1 MASERVTM
9 RLIQTLVGT
18 LLTLVLCTGVSVLAA
33 PRPPVINTAQ
43 LTFQVGNSPQTLS
56 SNTVQFDPVSLP
68 TPAHVTFWRVATGVA
83 SAQPTPIDRGQC
95 FSANGSMSA
104 LSLNIQS
111 SQNVNAANAPIL
123 QTGSF
128 RAGEPVVV
136 YLQDGNRNNDPAA
149 RETIDLEV
157 TASNGDRE
165 KLRLHETDINSA
177 IFTAV
182 IPSVATPPSPT
193 ANDCQLSVSQ
203 GVELQARYVDSFFPT
218 DIATATVLIDPF
230 GIVFN
235 SSNGEPVS
243 GVRITII
250 DVLTGLPAIVYGD
263 DRVSLYPSSM
273 TTGQNVTD
281 SNGNVYTFGPGA
293 FRFPYLAP
301 GQYRFA
307 ITAPADFIVP
317 STVDATTLRTLRNPA
332 GGTYEITTGS
342 FADTFALTSVEPVRI
357 DVPIDPAPGTLVLQK
372 QASVTIASAGDFIQY
387 RLTLQNRN
395 RSAGVRNAIITDTL
409 PAGLRY
415 HKGSL
420 RIENQPA
427 AEPLQSRNGRILSI
441 PLATLAANATANI
454 SYVLQVV
461 SSAPISEAVNR
472 AIARAG
478 RDEVSNEARA
488 AIRIYRPFFSDR
500 LTIIGRIVEDQGQCR
515 TPAKDLT
522 GVSNIRVLMEDG
534 TFVSSDSDGMFHFEG
549 VRAGTHVVQ
558 LDLASLPADLEP
570 VSCIRNTRFAGR
582 AYSQFVDARG
592 GSLWRTD
599 FYLRRKTATAQKIS
613 ITAERTDI
621 TSKAEYRVKLVNE
634 TAQPLSN
641 VRVFLQLPEKSAPV
655 SLATGQSFEFAVAT
669 LPIGNVTAGSTA
681 SASLSVNDSEA
692 PCDTGR
698 KTTKAFALFDRGI
711 KKSIRTPTVDIT
723 VPCVNAPAVETSST
737 GHVDLAEEKTATI
750 RPNEP
755 VSDATAAGA
764 DIDWFAGQSAGTDIL
779 FPAADHN
786 PRAPV
791 IRVVIKHAPAQ
802 KISLKINGAL
812 VDGLSFDGTDTDAA
826 LGVAISKW
834 RGLPLR
840 DGGNDIVAD
849 ILDSNNAVIKTLK
862 RTVHYANLPANAELI
877 TVKSKL
883 VADGQTQP
891 VLAVRLTDRFGKP
904 VRQGVTGAF
913 ELEQPYTPAQSVN
926 DKNRR
931 QLDGN
936 DHAANMW
943 RIEGDDGIAR
953 IALEPTTQAGT
964 AVIHFNLGDE
974 QARKRETLRGWLE
987 PQLRDW
993 VVVGFAKGTIGFNDL
1008 AGNIENVAD
1017 PRNAND
1023 SYTDGQISLYAKGRV
1038 KGKWLLTLAYDSDKK
1053 RGKTANERELLRV
1066 IDPNRYYTLYGD
1078 QTQQGYDAASLE
1090 RIYLKLERNQFY
1102 AMFGD
1107 FETGLNQNELSRYS
1121 RSFNGVKT
1129 EYRSEHLNV
1138 NAFAARSLF
1147 NFARDELQ
1155 GTGLSTFYRLSKNN
1169 IILNSD
1175 KITVETRDRFRS
1187 ERILE
1192 TKSLVRHIDY
1202 DIDYDAGTLTFRE
1215 PIRSRDS
1222 DFNPVFI
1229 VVDYETLGAAG
1240 HDTNAGGR
1248 IGAAWQNG
1256 RIEAGATVIHDEGL
1270 NTKTN
1275 LGGLDI
1281 KARLSENTELRAEAA
1296 RTHRQD
1302 AQGVDKN
1309 GNAYLAEI
1317 EHRSERVD
1325 ALAYYRRQEGG
1336 FGLGQQNGVE
1346 SGTQKYGLDGR
1357 VRIADSWQIVG
1368 SAYRENYLQSG
1379 ANRVAAQSR
1388 LEYVTDA
1395 RSLFAGFQFAS
1406 DDIPGQSPLTS
1417 KLVTLG
1423 GSQRF
1428 LDRKL
1433 ELQAQ
1438 TDFSLGGSS
1447 DSIDYP
1453 TRHRLGATYAIN
1465 DSINLLLAHEITD
1478 GRQFDSATTR
1488 FGLDAT
1494 PWKGARLASTLNQ
1507 ARISEYGPRTFAQFG
1522 LTQKLALDEHWTVD
1536 FGVDSNQTFN
1546 KRVTTVQAINIGQPL
1561 ASGGALGDGGLID
1574 DFVAA
1579 STGFS
1584 FHNEILSWNARA
1596 EFRDG
1601 QQANRYAL
1609 SSNILRQTSKGVALS
1624 GFGQY
1629 LRTTR
1634 SSGQQGTLATLGAG
1648 LAYRPLGSRWS
1659 ILNKL
1664 EFKSDVLTGGIGSSL
1679 LGFNSVQGIG
1689 DLKNQRIINNLVINR
1704 VSRAWRDED
1713 QNGRQVDLNQRTQW
1727 SLYYASKYSFDT
1739 FNTVRASGY
1748 THMLGVELRH
1758 DITPNVDIG
1767 LQASLLHSV
1776 KANTLE
1782 YSIGPQIGFSP
1793 FTNGWITAGYNII
1806 GFRDRDFS
1814 ESNYTQ
1820 KGPYVALRL
1829 KFDQESLGLTGARK

>member
-1 MASERVTM
+1 M

-18 LLTLVLCTGVSVLAA
+18 FLTLVLCTGVSVLAA
-33 PRPPVINTAQ
+33 PRPPVVNTAQ
-43 LTFQVGNSPQTLS
+43 LSYQVGNSPQTLS
-56 SNTVQFDPVSLP
+56 SNTVQLDPISLP

-83 SAQPTPIDRGQC
+83 TAQPTPIDRGQC

-111 SQNVNAANAPIL
+111 SQSVNAANAPIL

-128 RAGEPVVV
+128 RAGEPVVI
-136 YLQDGNRNNDPAA
+136 YLEDGNRNNDPAA

-157 TASNGDRE
+157 TTSNGDRE
-165 KLRLHETDINSA
+165 KLRLTETDINSA

-182 IPSVATPPSPT
+182 IPSVATPPAPT
-193 ANDCQLSVSQ
+193 QNDCTLSVAQ

-250 DVLTGLPAIVYGD
+250 DVLTGLPATVYGD
-263 DRVSLYPSSM
+263 DQVSTYPATV
-273 TTGQNVTD
+273 TTGQSVTD
-281 SNGNVYTFGPGA
+281 SNGNIYTYGPGA

-307 ITAPADFIVP
+307 VTAPADFIVP
-317 STVDATTLRTLRNPA
+317 SAVDAATLRTLRSPA

-357 DVPIDPAPGTLVLQK
+357 DIPIDPAPGTLILQK
-372 QASVTIASAGDFIQY
+372 QASVTTASAGDYIQY

-395 RSAGVRNAIITDTL
+395 RSTSVRNVLITDSL
-409 PAGLRY
+409 PVGLRY
-415 HKGSL
+415 RKGTL
-420 RIENQPA
+420 RVENLPVVDPA
-427 AEPLQSRNGRILSI
+427 QSRNGQTLSI
-441 PLATLAANATANI
+441 PVASLAASATANI
-454 SYVLQVV
+454 TYVLQVV
-461 SSAPISEAVNR
+461 SSAPVSEAINR
-472 AIARAG
+472 AIARTG
-478 RDEVSNEARA
+478 RDEASNEARA
-488 AIRIYRPFFSDR
+488 AVRIERPFFSDR

-515 TPAKDLT
+515 TPAKELT

-558 LDLASLPADLEP
+558 LDLASLPVDLEP
-570 VSCIRNTRFAGR
+570 VSCIRNTRFARR

-599 FYLRRKTATAQKIS
+599 FYLRRKTAPAQKIS
-613 ITAERTDI
+613 ISAERAN
-621 TSKAEYRVKLVNE
+621 SEPAAQYQVKLLNE
-634 TAQPLSN
+634 TAQPLNN
-641 VRVFLQLPEKSAPV
+641 VRVFLQLPEKSKPV
-655 SLATGQSFEFAVAT
+655 SLAAGQSFEFGVAT
-669 LPIGNVTAGSTA
+669 LPVENIAAGSGLTAGLA
-681 SASLSVNDSEA
+681 VNDKEA
-692 PCDTGR
+692 PCGTGR
-698 KTTKAFALFDRGI
+698 KTAKAFALFDLGT
-711 KKSIRTPTVDIT
+711 KKSIRTPTVEIT
-723 VPCVNAPAVETSST
+723 VPCVNAQSVAASST
-737 GHVDLAEEKTATI
+737 GHVDIPEDKMPTAV
-750 RPNEP
+750 PVAP

-764 DIDWFAGQSAGTDIL
+764 DMDWFAGQSAGTDIL
-779 FPAADHN
+779 FPTLNHN

-791 IRVVIKHAPAQ
+791 IRVVIKHAPGE
-802 KISLKINGAL
+802 KISLTLNGGA
-812 VDGLSFDGTDTDAA
+812 VDGLRFDGTDMDAA
-826 LGVAISKW
+826 QGVAISKW
-834 RGLPLR
+834 RGLPLQ
-840 DGGNDIVAD
+840 DGDNEIVAD
-849 ILDSNNAVIKTLK
+849 IRDSNTAVIKSLK
-862 RTVHYANLPANAELI
+862 RIVHYANLPAHAELI
-877 TVKSKL
+877 TAHSRF
-883 VADGQTQP
+883 VADGRTQP

-913 ELEQPYTPAQSVN
+913 ELEQPYTPAQSVD

-931 QLDGN
+931 QLDGT

-964 AVIHFNLGDE
+964 AVVHFNLGDE
-974 QARKRETLRGWLE
+974 RARTRETLRAWLE

-1017 PRNAND
+1017 PRSAND

-1129 EYRSEHLNV
+1129 EYRSAHFNV

-1187 ERILE
+1187 ERIVE

-1202 DIDYDAGTLTFRE
+1202 DIDYEAGTLTFRE

-1222 DFNPVFI
+1222 NFNPIFI

-1248 IGAAWQNG
+1248 LGAAWQNG
-1256 RIEAGATVIHDEGL
+1256 RVEAGATVIHDEGL

-1275 LGGLDI
+1275 LGGLDVN
-1281 KARLSENTELRAEAA
+1281 ARLSENTQVRAEAA
-1296 RTHRQD
+1296 RTHRQN

-1317 EHRSERVD
+1317 EHRSARAD

-1357 VRIADSWQIVG
+1357 VRLAHSWQIAG
-1368 SAYRENYLQSG
+1368 SAYRENYFQSG
-1379 ANRVAAQSR
+1379 ANRIAAQSR
-1388 LEYVTDA
+1388 LEYVTDT

-1406 DDIPGQSPLTS
+1406 DDIPGQSSLTS

-1423 GSQRF
+1423 GSQRL

-1438 TDFSLGGSS
+1438 TDFSLGGGSES
-1447 DSIDYP
+1447 FDYP
-1453 TRHRLGATYAIN
+1453 TRHRVGATYAVN
-1465 DSINLLLAHEITD
+1465 DNVNLLLSHEITN

-1494 PWKGARLASTLNQ
+1494 VWKGARLASTLNQ

-1522 LTQKLALDEHWTVD
+1522 LSQKLALNERWTVD

-1546 KRVTTVQAINIGQPL
+1546 KRVTPVQAINLNQPL

-1634 SSGQQGTLATLGAG
+1634 SSGQQGTLATIGAG
-1648 LAYRPLGSRWS
+1648 VAYRPLGSRWS

-1664 EFKSDVLTGGIGSSL
+1664 EFKSDVLTGGIGNGL

-1689 DLKNQRIINNLVINR
+1689 DLKNQRIVNNLAINR

-1713 QNGRQVDLNQRTQW
+1713 HDGNKIDLNQRTQW

-1758 DITPNVDIG
+1758 DISPNVDIG
-1767 LQASLLHSV
+1767 IQASLLHSV
-1776 KANTLE
+1776 KAKTLD

-1793 FTNGWITAGYNII
+1793 FTNGWITAGYNVI

-1814 ESNYTQ
+1814 DSNYTQ
-1820 KGPYVALRL
+1820 KGPYIALRL
-1829 KFDQESLGLTGARK
+1829 KFDQESLGLAGSRK